1 MARVSTAVGCSIQA
15 QQALTLRSVVQAAGF
30 AVEENAQCEQSA

>member
-1 MARVSTAVGCSIQA
+1 MARVTVAVGCSTQA
-15 QQALTLRSVVQAAGF
+15 QQALTLRSVVQTEGF